1 MVSKSFISTGIVN
14 DFDSSEDKYFTFST
28 HISDYIDDHL
38 ANEQMNKS
46 DKDNFISDGINNN
59 KYNLKTI
66 RDKVILENRDI
77 IYDYGFTNIES
88 DSLKNYDYY
97 STFGFI

>member
-1 MVSKSFISTGIVN
+1 
-14 DFDSSEDKYFTFST
+14 
-28 HISDYIDDHL
+28 
-38 ANEQMNKS
+38 MN
-46 DKDNFISDGINNN
+46 NFISDGINNN
-59 KYNLKTI
+59 KYNLKTF